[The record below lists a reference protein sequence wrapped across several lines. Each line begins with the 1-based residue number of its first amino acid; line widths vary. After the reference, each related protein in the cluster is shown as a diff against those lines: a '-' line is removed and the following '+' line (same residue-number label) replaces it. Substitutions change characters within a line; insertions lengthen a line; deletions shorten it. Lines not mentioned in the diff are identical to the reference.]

1 MNEYEYREEM
11 EQVSG
16 SNQANINVPPVCDSE
31 KQSGIQT
38 PGDSISGEG
47 EGKNGSSLK
56 PSH

>member
-1 MNEYEYREEM
+1 M

-16 SNQANINVPPVCDSE
+16 SNQANINVPPGCDSE